1 MNCPKCDTRIKKDMP
16 VCPKCGFRV
25 EELEN
30 VSNIQARKALNSNK
44 ILEREKVFYVFKVP
58 KDLVR
63 KDLILF
69 TILTGLIGGHN
80 FYVGRILLGVSKVI
94 SLALGIML
102 SIIIYRTGNMS
113 FYSITGLLIAYP
125 LIAWIYDVVR
135 VLIKRYPIPVVIDE
149 TK

>member
-25 EELEN
+25 KELEN

-63 KDLILF
+63 KDLIL
-69 TILTGLIGGHN
+69 
-80 FYVGRILLGVSKVI
+80 LGVSKVI
-94 SLALGIML
+94 SFALGIIL